1 MSDGQIVPIA
11 LRRFDTSQPWGF
23 KLQGGSDVGC
33 PIHVAQVSKHTFK
46 RNLIFILQ
54 LSMSFHWGLI
64 RIRQQPFFVTNEMK
78 NESDH
83 YNKLTYI
90 LMYMYILYVFVQFCY
105 T

>member
-54 LSMSFHWGLI
+54 VCLFTGAKSASNE
-64 RIRQQPFFVTNEMK
+64 QPFFVTKEMI
-78 NESDH
+78 ND
-83 YNKLTYI
+83 I
-90 LMYMYILYVFVQFCY
+90 RI
-105 T
+105 